1 MEGRWSK
8 GIPEIPEIP
17 DDLEL
22 SPTATSGADRYG
34 SDSVGSMNID
44 ADTVFIKPDTTSGVG
59 DYAKDQSSVFPLGTK
74 QPDEQLDPKDM
85 VVMLSAIY
93 SELRQISTIL
103 LNEFR

>member
-22 SPTATSGADRYG
+22 SPTSLSGADRSG
-34 SDSVGSMNID
+34 SDSVGSMNVD
-44 ADTVFIKPDTTSGVG
+44 ADTVFIKPGATSGGG
-59 DYAKDQSSVFPLGTK
+59 DSSRDDSSVFPTGLT
-74 QPDEQLDPKDM
+74 QPDEPFDPAEM
-85 VVMLSAIY
+85 TAMLSAIY